1 MLRLDDSI
9 ASDTISTVNADH
21 YNRPIKFRLLD
32 RVDRKF
38 WMKGAGWD
46 IYSLSCAYRD
56 QLAGASSPGGRFQL
70 IQFTGLVDKNGKE
83 IYEGDILN
91 DGGSIGQVIY
101 VNGML
106 FFWNR
111 HHKTFEEFVRSDVD
125 TYEECQTAIGGYTDS
140 TPMKRAEVIGNV
152 FENPELLNENSQN

>member
-1 MLRLDDSI
+1 
-9 ASDTISTVNADH
+9 
-21 YNRPIKFRLLD
+21 
-32 RVDRKF
+32 
-38 WMKGAGWD
+38 MKGAGWD

-106 FFWNR
+106 FFWDKG
-111 HHKTFEEFVRSDVD
+111 HKTYEEFARSDVN
-125 TYEECQTAIGGYTDS
+125 TYEECRATIGGYADHNKLTQ
-140 TPMKRAEVIGNV
+140 AEVIGNV
-152 FENPELLNENSQN
+152 FENPELLKTDEQNER